1 MTLIIKE
8 RLHTANRPNT
18 TTSEPGLTAVGVAGV
33 LAPGSRAAA
42 RHVTRSRPMTSF
54 PYPGRG
60 RATLLTG
67 RTVVDPRIADSPV
80 LAACPECSV
89 HWPIHQSI
97 PSVYQS
103 IHAIGDCSR
112 PHRGTRLCNGR
123 VSVRPSVCPIDRQQL
138 RAAGLLLSAALA
150 GDRAPA
156 RSSSSSTTISSKC
169 GQCRADSGRRR
180 LSEDRFRVENTRNAT
195 HKSHTVIVQ

>member
-8 RLHTANRPNT
+8 RLYTANRPNT

-54 PYPGRG
+54 PYPSRG
-60 RATLLTG
+60 KATLLTG

-123 VSVRPSVCPIDRQQL
+123 VSVRRPSVRLSVCPI
-138 RAAGLLLSAALA
+138 
-150 GDRAPA
+150 DRAPA
-156 RSSSSSTTISSKC
+156 RSSSSSDAAAAGSVVLT
-169 GQCRADSGRRR
+169 ADVGG
-180 LSEDRFRVENTRNAT
+180 
-195 HKSHTVIVQ
+195 

>member
-1 MTLIIKE
+1 VTLIIKE

-18 TTSEPGLTAVGVAGV
+18 TTSEPGLTAAGVAGV
-33 LAPGSRAAA
+33 IAPGSRAAA

-67 RTVVDPRIADSPV
+67 RTVVDPQPADSPV

-89 HWPIHQSI
+89 HWPIHQSFHQSSSQFTQSAI
-97 PSVYQS
+97 AVGRIAVRVYVTVGCPSV
-103 IHAIGDCSR
+103 
-112 PHRGTRLCNGR
+112 RL
-123 VSVRPSVCPIDRQQL
+123 SVCPIDRQQL

-156 RSSSSSTTISSKC
+156 RSSSSSSSDAAAA
-169 GQCRADSGRRR
+169 GSVMLTADVGG
-180 LSEDRFRVENTRNAT
+180 
-195 HKSHTVIVQ
+195 

>member
-8 RLHTANRPNT
+8 RLYTANRPNT
-18 TTSEPGLTAVGVAGV
+18 TTSEPGLTAAGVAGV
-33 LAPGSRAAA
+33 IAPGSRAAA

-123 VSVRPSVCPIDRQQL
+123 VSVRPSVCLSHRSTADACSGFAAERRAGRRSGAGAQQQQQ
-138 RAAGLLLSAALA
+138 R
-150 GDRAPA
+150 R
-156 RSSSSSTTISSKC
+156 RSS
-169 GQCRADSGRRR
+169 GQCHADSGRRR
-180 LSEDRFRVENTRNAT
+180 LSEDWFRVENTRNAT

>member
-1 MTLIIKE
+1 MTLITKE
-8 RLHTANRPNT
+8 RLYTANRPNT
-18 TTSEPGLTAVGVAGV
+18 TTSKAGLTAAGVAGV
-33 LAPGSRAAA
+33 IAPGSRAAA

-67 RTVVDPRIADSPV
+67 GTVVDPQPADSPV

-123 VSVRPSVCPIDRQQL
+123 VSVRPSVCLSHRSTAAACSGFAAERRAGRRSGAGAQQQQQ
-138 RAAGLLLSAALA
+138 R
-150 GDRAPA
+150 R
-156 RSSSSSTTISSKC
+156 RSS